1 MPHLDS
7 PPRRTTAAVVSA
19 MTALLDG
26 VDHGQR
32 AGLGHQARL
41 DLVAAA
47 RTFATRVDA
56 LLSVLVSE
64 ADEAGS
70 SLAVKGTPLSTWLAL
85 SGQTSTKEA
94 NAAVFSGR
102 DLTAQPQVRDAALAG
117 TIGVRQARSIHK
129 VLGEW
134 PTALSDGHRQQAE
147 RLLLEGAAP
156 TPADKLAAK
165 VMKGGVGVWGQVP
178 MPANPQVN
186 EAEAK
191 KLVAWVLSQK

>member
-56 LLSVLVSE
+56 LLSVLVAE

-70 SLAVKGTPLSTWLAL
+70 SLAVKGTPLST
-85 SGQTSTKEA
+85 
-94 NAAVFSGR
+94 
-102 DLTAQPQVRDAALAG
+102 
-117 TIGVRQARSIHK
+117 
-129 VLGEW
+129 
-134 PTALSDGHRQQAE
+134 
-147 RLLLEGAAP
+147 
-156 TPADKLAAK
+156 
-165 VMKGGVGVWGQVP
+165 
-178 MPANPQVN
+178 
-186 EAEAK
+186 
-191 KLVAWVLSQK
+191 